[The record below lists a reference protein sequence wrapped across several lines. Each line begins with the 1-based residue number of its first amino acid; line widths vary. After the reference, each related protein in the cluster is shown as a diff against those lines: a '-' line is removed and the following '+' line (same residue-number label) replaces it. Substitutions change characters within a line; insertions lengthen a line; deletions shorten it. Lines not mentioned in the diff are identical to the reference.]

1 MPEFVYLENLQ
12 LTVIIARKCER
23 DLGES
28 VNNQT
33 PPDAKMLVNLVRAWH
48 KSLTLV
54 WRLFS
59 HPRVSMIT
67 KTIPV
72 AAFLYWLNPID
83 PLPPPLNMTPID
95 DLTAVLLGLKLFVE
109 LSPPDLVAAIRHE
122 IEYGKPLDDE
132 VIDASYRVID
142 DD

>member
-1 MPEFVYLENLQ
+1 
-12 LTVIIARKCER
+12 
-23 DLGES
+23 
-28 VNNQT
+28 
-33 PPDAKMLVNLVRAWH
+33 
-48 KSLTLV
+48 
-54 WRLFS
+54 
-59 HPRVSMIT
+59 MIT